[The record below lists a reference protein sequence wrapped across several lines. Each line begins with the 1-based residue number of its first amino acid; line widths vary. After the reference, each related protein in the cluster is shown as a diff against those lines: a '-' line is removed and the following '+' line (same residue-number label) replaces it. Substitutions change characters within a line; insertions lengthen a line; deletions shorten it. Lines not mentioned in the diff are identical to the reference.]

1 MFDSN
6 KSVTPTESENGSSL
20 YTTILKWLLFA
31 FVLPPVL
38 NFGALQNERQQL
50 LKENTTLFD
59 IGFGQKLYMSCEGK
73 GLPTVILDAP
83 TGMTS
88 GIWSHLQKEL
98 ISQNVKV
105 CVYDRA
111 GLGFSD
117 REPYFNKS
125 DPMEKAI
132 AGPSPFTTHKMVQ
145 DLHRLVTFANPLPEP
160 FLMIGSQL
168 G

>member
-1 MFDSN
+1 MFDSY

-73 GLPTVILDAP
+73 GHKFFYPQVI
-83 TGMTS
+83 
-88 GIWSHLQKEL
+88 GI
-98 ISQNVKV
+98 
-105 CVYDRA
+105 
-111 GLGFSD
+111 
-117 REPYFNKS
+117 
-125 DPMEKAI
+125 
-132 AGPSPFTTHKMVQ
+132 
-145 DLHRLVTFANPLPEP
+145 
-160 FLMIGSQL
+160 
-168 G
+168 

>member
-31 FVLPPVL
+31 LVLPPVL

-73 GLPTVILDAP
+73 GHKIFDPQVI
-83 TGMTS
+83 
-88 GIWSHLQKEL
+88 GI
-98 ISQNVKV
+98 
-105 CVYDRA
+105 
-111 GLGFSD
+111 
-117 REPYFNKS
+117 
-125 DPMEKAI
+125 
-132 AGPSPFTTHKMVQ
+132 
-145 DLHRLVTFANPLPEP
+145 
-160 FLMIGSQL
+160 
-168 G
+168 